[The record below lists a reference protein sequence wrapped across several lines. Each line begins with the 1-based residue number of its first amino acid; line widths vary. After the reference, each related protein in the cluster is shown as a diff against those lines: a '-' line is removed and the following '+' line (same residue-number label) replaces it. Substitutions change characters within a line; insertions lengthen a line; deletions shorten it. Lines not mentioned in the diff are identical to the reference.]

1 MKPLHHRLILG
12 AMLATLAGNA
22 WAQTS
27 GASQAKA
34 WGKADT
40 DVAFRMDDTGKQLP
54 RIAWG
59 LDLCWLSEGNLQ
71 RGANFAG
78 QDMIDIVR
86 VGFRPTES
94 VAGGALGSDQ
104 TEKLNERL
112 GYMRKHTP
120 NAKVNLG
127 ADTGDADLV
136 NSWYKPSNTTTYGQR
151 WTEMMRLHKLHAE
164 QQGFQV
170 ASVSPFNE
178 PDYGWGQGGKAEFR
192 AICQNIR
199 ANSDFDGVLIS
210 GGNTLNDDQATPWF
224 DYLKDY
230 LDQGNTHQLAGS
242 FANFAAFFTHVAQ
255 EGKQGVLDEMHN
267 IIEPMVASEYGMT
280 QGIWWGT
287 CEFTRSEFMRATRGQ
302 RLGYAEN
309 RAKWTAASVFR
320 MPERQGMPGERR
332 VKGFVGTSERQ
343 ANTTTYRFVE
353 PTHEVWYDGVGPTRE
368 YVYTIPGGT
377 GYQQGQVNA
386 EGHVTIQDGEDIMP
400 LINEGS
406 YRIANRFS
414 GLMLNGSSQNGG
426 NVTQARSSL
435 TSKNQ
440 EWALEKL
447 PASVVGDRNVWFLKT
462 DGVAMDVR
470 DWSLEDGGE
479 IISYPGGL
487 GVNEQWCLEYAG
499 EGAFFIRSMHSGL
512 YLQMLSGTD
521 AQQKL
526 AGRKMVQAN
535 FTGDKAQQW
544 VLLPLKTAYDAV
556 APTAPTQLTAT
567 ALPSGVK
574 LQWEAST
581 ARDLLGYTV
590 LRSTDQQRWNT
601 INRYLTETEYV
612 DNTAVAGQT
621 YYYKVKAQDKSYN
634 HSVATDAVEAMPT
647 GEEALLARLFVDA
660 DTLADAS
667 GLGNH
672 AAAYATPSF
681 VDASL
686 GQGDNTTTCRAMNFD
701 GSTQFVQLPAAV
713 SSSQDFTFCAWLYW
727 QNNATWQR
735 IFDFGTDTDHYLFLT
750 PKNSYDSHLRFAIK
764 CGGEE
769 QLLSA
774 SKAFPLN
781 GWHHVALTMAPDA
794 VTIYLD
800 GQVLAS
806 TTDIT
811 LRPSDVAPAFC
822 YLGRSMFASDP
833 LLKGRLAD
841 VRIYNYA
848 LTADNVARV
857 AMMED
862 IIPTGIDGCTV
873 PQQDDKAAAA
883 AYTLDGR
890 PIDANTRGI
899 VVRQGKKSFKR
910 N

>member
-1 MKPLHHRLILG
+1 MKPHHHRLILC
-12 AMLATLAGNA
+12 ATLATLATNA

-40 DVAFRMDDTGKQLP
+40 DVPFRMDDTGKQLP

-94 VAGGALGSDQ
+94 VADGALGTDQ
-104 TEKLNERL
+104 TEKLDERL
-112 GYMRKHTP
+112 GYMKKHTP
-120 NAKVNLG
+120 NAKVNFG

-136 NSWYKPSNTTTYGQR
+136 NSWYKSSSTATYGQR
-151 WTEMMRLHKLHAE
+151 WTEMIRLHKQRAE
-164 QQGFQV
+164 AQGFEV

-178 PDYGWGQGGKAEFR
+178 PDYGWGQGGKAEFL

-199 ANSDFDGVLIS
+199 ANSEFDGVLLS

-224 DYLKDY
+224 DYLKNY
-230 LDQGNTHQLAGS
+230 LDQGNTHQLAGT
-242 FANFAAFFTHVAQ
+242 FDNFASFFTHVTQ

-287 CEFTRSEFMRATRGQ
+287 CEYTRSEFMRATRGQ

-309 RAKWTAASVFR
+309 RSKWTAASVFR
-320 MPERQGMPGERR
+320 MPVREGMPGERR

-343 ANTTTYRFVE
+343 ANTTAFRFVE

-377 GYQQGQVNA
+377 GYQKGQVNA

-400 LINEGS
+400 LITEGS

-414 GLMLNGSSQNGG
+414 GLMLNGSTQSGG

-435 TSKNQ
+435 TSKYQ
-440 EWALEKL
+440 EWKVEKL
-447 PASVVGDRNVWFLKT
+447 PASVVGDRNVWWLSAN
-462 DGVAMDVR
+462 DMLLDVLN
-470 DWSLEDGGE
+470 WSLEDGGG
-479 IISYPGGL
+479 IISYPGGK

-512 YLQMLSGTD
+512 YLQMLAGTES
-521 AQQKL
+521 QQRL
-526 AGRKMVQAN
+526 AGRKVVQAA
-535 FTGDKAQQW
+535 FTGEKAQQW
-544 VLLPLKTAYDAV
+544 VLMPLMTAYDNV
-556 APTAPTQLTAT
+556 APTPPAGLTAT
-567 ALPSGVK
+567 PLPSGVK

-581 ARDLLGYTV
+581 ARDLNGYTI
-590 LRSTDQQRWNT
+590 LRSTDQQQWHT
-601 INRYLTETEYV
+601 INRYLTETEYI

-634 HSVATDAVEAMPT
+634 HSTATDVVEAMPT
-647 GEEALLARLFVDA
+647 GEEALIARIFVDA
-660 DTLADAS
+660 DTLADFS
-667 GLGNH
+667 NLGNH
-672 AAAYATPSF
+672 AAAYAVPSF
-681 VDASL
+681 TDALL
-686 GQGDNTTTCRAMNFD
+686 GQGDTKTAFRAMTFN
-701 GSTQFVQLPAAV
+701 GTTQFAQLPAAV
-713 SSSQDFTFCAWLYW
+713 GSSQDFTFCAWAYW
-727 QNNATWQR
+727 QDNSTWQR
-735 IFDFGTDTDHYLFLT
+735 FFDFGVDTDHYFFLT
-750 PKNSYDSHLRFAIK
+750 PKNGNDNHLRFGIK
-764 CGGEE
+764 CGGSEE
-769 QLLSA
+769 QLTA

-781 GWHHVALTMAPDA
+781 GWHHVALTMSPEA

-800 GQVLAS
+800 GQVLVS
-806 TTDIT
+806 STDIT
-811 LRPSDVAPAFC
+811 LRPTDVAPAFC

-833 LLKGRLAD
+833 FFKGRMAD

-848 LTADNVARV
+848 LTAENVARV

-862 IIPTGIDGCTV
+862 VIPTDIHTMPDAR
-873 PQQDDKAAAA
+873 QDSKAAHKAF
-883 AYTLDGR
+883 TLDGR
-890 PIDANTRGI
+890 AADNTSRG
-899 VVRQGKKSFKR
+899 VVVSQGKKLLKR